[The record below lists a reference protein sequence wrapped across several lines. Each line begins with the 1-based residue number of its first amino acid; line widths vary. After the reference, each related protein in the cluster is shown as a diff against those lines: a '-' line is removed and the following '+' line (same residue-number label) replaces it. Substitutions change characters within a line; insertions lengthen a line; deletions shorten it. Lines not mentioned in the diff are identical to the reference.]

1 MNAYDVYLVRNG
13 SVGDTITIFPTCI
26 VSAEQFYARLGE
38 HYHSFNN
45 FHVKLNAE
53 FEANKLKRY
62 SRIPGICSLQSLF
75 IIIIHPRICACI
87 LGARTPSLSVFV
99 FGYYVRYSLL
109 VTVCRIEHSQ

>member
-87 LGARTPSLSVFV
+87 LRCPNALAVGVC
-99 FGYYVRYSLL
+99 VRLL
-109 VTVCRIEHSQ
+109 CALLATCHCVPH